1 MPGKRFNYYKFVAFC
16 LIVILIIFGIIFGII
31 SIVKNINYKKSYE
44 YKFIQIGYSV
54 EEEKILEEYFDSKKL
69 NELLIRKYNSNIDDF
84 AKEKY
89 FLYKNLD
96 SYLSYKE
103 DNDSKSF
110 SDIVAIIN
118 TEANIEWLDNQ
129 KDTDVIK
136 NELMLV
142 NRLYGLKNDFIPD
155 NLVDVPVAYAYSG
168 KKVSG
173 SIIQYII
180 DLIYEGKDSGYTFV
194 VSSGYRS
201 YSEQES
207 IYNNYVNS
215 YGQIDADELVA
226 KPGHSEYQTGIT
238 FDLQPYNK
246 VFEDPYSSEEYDW
259 LSKTAYKYGFILR
272 LQKDKEKLTGFS
284 SSAWKLRYVGVDAA
298 TIMYKENLSFEEYYA
313 FYVIGEKNE

>member
-168 KKVSG
+168 KKERIQDILLLYLLDIDHIPNKNQF
-173 SIIQYII
+173 IITM
-180 DLIYEGKDSGYTFV
+180 LIV
-194 VSSGYRS
+194 M
-201 YSEQES
+201 
-207 IYNNYVNS
+207 
-215 YGQIDADELVA
+215 
-226 KPGHSEYQTGIT
+226 
-238 FDLQPYNK
+238 
-246 VFEDPYSSEEYDW
+246 
-259 LSKTAYKYGFILR
+259 
-272 LQKDKEKLTGFS
+272 DK
-284 SSAWKLRYVGVDAA
+284 
-298 TIMYKENLSFEEYYA
+298 
-313 FYVIGEKNE
+313 